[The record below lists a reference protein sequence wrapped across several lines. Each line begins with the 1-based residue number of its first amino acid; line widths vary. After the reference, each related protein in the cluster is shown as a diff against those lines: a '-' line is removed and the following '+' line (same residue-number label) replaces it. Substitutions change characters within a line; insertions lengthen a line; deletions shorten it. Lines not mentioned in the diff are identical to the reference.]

1 MKPFESTRLRESA
14 SRFESYKKQRF
25 DAAVAEVANFGARA
39 KPTDDE
45 IRRVAESP
53 RQPNRSRSPAAA
65 ARKERL
71 STELQHERARATV
84 NEAEARGAPGRQ
96 VDALA
101 TLARERIIGSNDLR
115 DMNYLELA
123 IATARAVC
131 RIRIGSAAG
140 TGFLVGPRVLMTNHH
155 VIHDAGEALQAEAQ
169 FDYQEN
175 TSGDLLPVQAFRLD
189 PNLFFVSHPTLDFT
203 LVGVAPQSSKGRSIE
218 DYPWVQLI
226 GTLGK
231 AENGDR
237 LNIIQHPLGGLKQI
251 ALWNNEIITLPEGK
265 SDFLYYTTDTEPG
278 SSGSPGFND
287 QWELVTL
294 HHSGVPR
301 MKDGQILKRDGSP
314 WREGVDD
321 PALIHWIANE
331 GARVSAMVAALEA
344 ARLDGEQADLRSR
357 ILAERPPNPVE
368 LVRAGATHSV
378 VQPASQYPLAQ
389 TTGRAGTSVSIT
401 IPLTISV
408 SLGSLET
415 PAPLSVPNA
424 HPQTAPNSRDHAT
437 AGAVGLAEAL
447 VIDPDWST
455 REGYDPEFLGTSIP
469 LPMLS
474 AKMEESTVEVPVE
487 HRLHGD
493 KFVLAYHHY
502 SLAMNKKRR
511 FAWYTAANI
520 DGDHRPS
527 LPKRSGDR
535 WHIDPRIDDPH
546 NPKFQCGEELYATE
560 KTDRGHLTRYLDLA
574 WGDTKRE
581 ALHAV
586 ADTFHFT
593 NCCLQLSLFNQG
605 RDRWQGIEQ
614 FLLEQKAR
622 KEQRRIVVITG
633 PLFKNNDPFY
643 QNEFMDY
650 AVRIPLRFWKVC
662 AIVRQDK
669 SLSATGFVLD
679 QEDVTSLPGFE
690 EAFDVTAAQVT
701 LQELEER
708 TGLDFGLLTDHDHFA
723 AGGPA
728 GSLEISRPAGGKRRV
743 KPLRSNE
750 DIVV

>member
-14 SRFESYKKQRF
+14 NRFASFTKQRL
-25 DAAVAEVANFGARA
+25 DAAAAEATNLGALD
-39 KPTDDE
+39 KPTDGG
-45 IRRVAESP
+45 IRRVGLSP
-53 RQPNRSRSPAAA
+53 RSPIPSRSPASA
-65 ARKERL
+65 ARKDRL
-71 STELQHERARATV
+71 STELQHERARAAV
-84 NEAEARGAPGRQ
+84 NEAEAHGVHGRQ

-123 IATARAVC
+123 IATGRAVC

-155 VIHDAGEALQAEAQ
+155 VIHDQAEALQAEAQ

-175 TSGDLLPVQAFRLD
+175 SSGDLLPVHAFRLD
-189 PNLFFVSHPTLDFT
+189 PELFFVSHPTLDFT
-203 LVGVAPQSSKGRSIE
+203 LVGVAPQSTKGRLIE

-237 LNIIQHPLGGLKQI
+237 LNIIQHPRGGLKQI
-251 ALWNNEIITLPEGK
+251 ALWNNEIITIPEGK

-301 MKDGQILKRDGSP
+301 MKDGAVLKRDGSA

-321 PALIHWIANE
+321 PALIDWVANE

-344 ARLDGEQADLRSR
+344 ARLDGTQADLRSR

-368 LVRAGATHSV
+368 LVRSGATQSGGQLV
-378 VQPASQYPLAQ
+378 APYPLAP
-389 TTGRAGTSVSIT
+389 TFGRSGTGVSVT
-401 IPLTISV
+401 LPLTIAV
-408 SLGSLET
+408 SLGSADV
-415 PAPLSVPNA
+415 PASSFAAGP
-424 HPQTAPNSRDHAT
+424 PQQAAPSSRDRAT
-437 AGAVGLAEAL
+437 SGAAGLAEAV

-455 REGYDPEFLGTSIP
+455 REGYDSEFLGMAIP
-469 LPMLS
+469 LPALS
-474 AKMEESTVEVPVE
+474 AEMEKNTVEVPAE
-487 HRLHGD
+487 YRRHGA
-493 KFVLAYHHY
+493 KYVLPYHHY

-511 FAWYTAANI
+511 FAWYSAANI
-520 DGDHRPS
+520 DGDHRPA

-535 WHIDPRIDDPH
+535 WHVDPRIDDPDD
-546 NPKFQCGEELYATE
+546 PRFQCGEDLYATE

-574 WGDTKRE
+574 WGDTKQQ

-586 ADTFHFT
+586 GDTFHFT
-593 NCCLQLSLFNQG
+593 NCCLQLSGFNQG
-605 RDRWQGIEQ
+605 KDRWQGIEQ
-614 FLLEQKAR
+614 YLLEQKAR
-622 KEQRRIVVITG
+622 KEKRRIVVITG
-633 PLFKNNDPFY
+633 PLFTKNDPVY
-643 QNEFMDY
+643 RNEFMDY
-650 AVRIPLRFWKVC
+650 SIRIPLHFWKVC
-662 AIVRQDK
+662 AIVRQDGT
-669 SLSATGFVLD
+669 LSATGFVMD
-679 QEDVTSLPGFE
+679 QEDITTLPDFG

-708 TGLDFGLLTDHDHFA
+708 TGLDFGVLTDHDHFA
-723 AGGPA
+723 AGGAA
-728 GSLEISRPAGGKRRV
+728 GSLEIARPSGGKRRIR
-743 KPLRSNE
+743 PLRSNE